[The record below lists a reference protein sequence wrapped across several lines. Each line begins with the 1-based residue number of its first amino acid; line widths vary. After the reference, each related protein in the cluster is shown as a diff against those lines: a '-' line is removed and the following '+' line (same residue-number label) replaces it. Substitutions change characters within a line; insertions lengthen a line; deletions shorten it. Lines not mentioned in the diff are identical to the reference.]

1 MSCINYDPT
10 QVKSRLG
17 HCPYKALIHTVHML
31 KTIHIELFLSLS
43 LLSLCIQAPFSGV
56 FLCPS
61 STKHF
66 LRLPTC
72 LQRDKVFHLHNA
84 LHFFFFFWQRY
95 SFSSISW
102 YPWFSIHSID
112 IEDLLTLKT
121 LLPNSSFSQACA
133 LSLRGI

>member
-1 MSCINYDPT
+1 MTVIFSNSSRILSLSLYTYIHVHKYVSCINYDPT

-84 LHFFFFFWQRY
+84 LHFFFD
-95 SFSSISW
+95 S
-102 YPWFSIHSID
+102 D
-112 IEDLLTLKT
+112 ILFQAFHGTGD
-121 LLPNSSFSQACA
+121 SQF
-133 LSLRGI
+133 IQ